1 MPTDLSTKLIIGE
14 ALYDGVSFE
23 PKQNMAVEFSGRF
36 ITDVRPASF
45 ADTTGASARAEI
57 ICPGFVDI
65 QINGANDV
73 QFNDSP
79 TVEGIAAIAKGARK
93 GGTTHIL
100 PTYITD
106 RATSYETAIAAVAN
120 ARANNVS
127 GVLGI
132 HLEGPFISPVRA
144 GVHPPDCIRAIQ
156 EKDLELLTQST
167 CGVRLITLAPEEA
180 QVGAIH
186 RLTQSGAVVFAGHSA
201 ASYDEM
207 NIAISEGLK
216 GATHLYNAMSQITVR
231 EPGVVGSVL
240 GSNDLYA
247 GVIADGLHV
256 HPTNLQIAKNA
267 LDGRLCLVTD
277 AMMTL
282 AGNKTSFDI
291 HGNKIH
297 LSGKQ
302 LSDTTGRLAGAHLA
316 MDEAV
321 RNMMSFC
328 NTSLAET
335 LYMASV
341 APIKAIG
348 LSDMMGRL
356 APGYIASMTLLD
368 NQINAVATV
377 VDGRVF

>member
-1 MPTDLSTKLIIGE
+1 MPTDLPTKLIIGE
-14 ALYDGVSFE
+14 TLYDGVSLE
-23 PKQNMAVEFSGRF
+23 PKQNMAIEFSGSF
-36 ITDVRPASF
+36 ITDVRPASL
-45 ADTTGASARAEI
+45 ADIARASARAEI
-57 ICPGFVDI
+57 ICPGFIDI

-106 RATSYETAIAAVAN
+106 IATSYETAIAAVAN

-132 HLEGPFISPVRA
+132 HLEGPFISHRRA
-144 GVHPPDCIRAIQ
+144 GIHPPDYIRAIQ

-180 QVGAIH
+180 PVDVIH

-201 ASYDEM
+201 ASDDQM
-207 NIAISEGLK
+207 SIAISEGLK

-231 EPGVVGSVL
+231 EPGVVGSIL

-247 GVIADGLHV
+247 GIIADGLHV
-256 HPTNLQIAKNA
+256 HPTNLKIAQRA
-267 LDGRLCLVTD
+267 LNSRLCLVTD
-277 AMMTL
+277 AMLTL
-282 AGNKTSFDI
+282 AGNTTSFDI
-291 HGNKIH
+291 HGNAIH
-297 LSGKQ
+297 RSGNQ
-302 LSDTTGRLAGAHLA
+302 LSDASGRLAGAHLA

-341 APIKAIG
+341 NPIKAIG
-348 LSDMMGRL
+348 LSDTMGSL
-356 APGYIASMTLLD
+356 VPGYSASMTLLD